1 MKTCCVCG
9 QQSNCHS
16 IKSTCSNNVLDYC
29 VNCIR
34 QGYENY
40 DELVNYG
47 FTFDTFN
54 NKFREVVVIPTLR
67 YYNKTKEQFNADVE
81 SRKETKYGQQA

>member
-1 MKTCCVCG
+1 MEMKTCCVCR
-9 QQSNCHS
+9 QQSNCYQ

-40 DELVNYG
+40 EELINYG
-47 FTFDTFN
+47 FEFETFSS
-54 NKFREVVVIPTLR
+54 KFRDIVVIPTLR
-67 YYNKTKEQFNADVE
+67 YYNKTVEQFNTDVE
-81 SRKETKYGQQA
+81 DRKGSKNG